1 MAKGYGGDLEFM
13 GYVLNEKIPEEG
25 PARKVANTVAAFIGS
40 LVSIA
45 AVALT
50 LPIEIPDW
58 GYLVIVGITTLGT
71 ALGVRTTKN
80 GFSPSQVEKIETW
93 MAEYIDKNHDLPAD
107 IEPAVVEGSGD
118 SHRVNGGTPSTSET
132 NPNIPRVP
140 SWTESSNDLSRMVE
154 QAREKWFN
162 G

>member
-25 PARKVANTVAAFIGS
+25 PARKIANSIAAFIGS

-58 GYLVIVGITTLGT
+58 GYLIIVGITTLGT

-93 MAEYIDKNHDLPAD
+93 MAEYIDKNHDLPAG
-107 IEPAVVEGSGD
+107 IEPAVVEAD
-118 SHRVNGGTPSTSET
+118 TPSTSET
-132 NPNIPRVP
+132 IPNIPRVP
-140 SWTESSNDLSRMVE
+140 SWPESSDDLTRMVE

-162 G
+162 K

>member
-1 MAKGYGGDLEFM
+1 MAQGYGGDLEFM
-13 GYVLNEKIPEEG
+13 GLVLNDKIPKEG
-25 PARKVANTVAAFIGS
+25 PTRKIANTIAAIVGS

-58 GYLVIVGITTLGT
+58 GYLIIVAVTTLGT

-93 MAEYIDKNHDLPAD
+93 MAEYVDENHNLPPGT
-107 IEPAVVEGSGD
+107 EPAVVEESGSTTSNTPNNSISSWSEMSGD
-118 SHRVNGGTPSTSET
+118 LAQR
-132 NPNIPRVP
+132 
-140 SWTESSNDLSRMVE
+140 VE
-154 QAREKWFN
+154 QARQQWFN
-162 G
+162 K

>member
-58 GYLVIVGITTLGT
+58 GYLIIVGITTLGT

-80 GFSPSQVEKIETW
+80 GFSPSQVERIEAW
-93 MAEYIDKNHDLPAD
+93 QSEWVDKHHNLPAD
-107 IEPAVVEGSGD
+107 IEPAVIEPGSSKID
-118 SHRVNGGTPSTSET
+118 DVPSTVDSS
-132 NPNIPRVP
+132 P
-140 SWTESSNDLSRMVE
+140 SWVESSSDLTRMVE

-162 G
+162 K

>member
-25 PARKVANTVAAFIGS
+25 PARKVANTVAAVIGS

-80 GFSPSQVEKIETW
+80 GFSPSQVERIEAW
-93 MAEYIDKNHDLPAD
+93 MAEYIDKHHDLPPETAD
-107 IEPAVVEGSGD
+107 AVVAD
-118 SHRVNGGTPSTSET
+118 TPSTSET

>member
-25 PARKVANTVAAFIGS
+25 PARKIANTLAAFIGS

-58 GYLVIVGITTLGT
+58 GYLIIVGITTLGT

-93 MAEYIDKNHDLPAD
+93 MAEYIDKNHDLPAG
-107 IEPAVVEGSGD
+107 IEPAVVESGSSKID
-118 SHRVNGGTPSTSET
+118 YLPSIVGSS
-132 NPNIPRVP
+132 P
-140 SWTESSNDLSRMVE
+140 SWSESSNDLARMVE

-162 G
+162 N